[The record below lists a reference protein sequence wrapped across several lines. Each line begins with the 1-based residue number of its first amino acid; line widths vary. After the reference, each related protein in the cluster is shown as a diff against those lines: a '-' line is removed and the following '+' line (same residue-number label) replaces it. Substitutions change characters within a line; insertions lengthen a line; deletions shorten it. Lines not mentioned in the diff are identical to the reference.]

1 MPRRIA
7 IKPHLSIE
15 ELRTRYRNSSEP
27 TERSHYQ
34 IIWLLAEG
42 KPTEQVAEM
51 TGYSRNW
58 IYELVWGYNRLGV
71 KSLGDKR
78 KQNQGAKPLLNEQ
91 QQALLWQALQA
102 PPADGGLWTGT
113 KVATWMSQL
122 LDRKIAPQRGWEY
135 LKGLEYVRRRPRP
148 AHVESDQHEQERW
161 KKNWRRKQNKLNKNI
176 LTRK

>member
-78 KQNQGAKPLLNEQ
+78 KQNRGAIAIIKRSATSIVVAGSSSTTSRRGIVDRNESCNLDEPTIRQ
-91 QQALLWQALQA
+91 KNC
-102 PPADGGLWTGT
+102 TT
-113 KVATWMSQL
+113 KRMGISQ
-122 LDRKIAPQRGWEY
+122 RIRICSAKTPTC
-135 LKGLEYVRRRPRP
+135 
-148 AHVESDQHEQERW
+148 SC
-161 KKNWRRKQNKLNKNI
+161 
-176 LTRK
+176 